1 MKSLAVVAIL
11 LICLIQV
18 VFIPI
23 SHCRVF
29 LPMDLQLIEQ
39 TCSKTPHR
47 DLCVSGLTSV
57 SASADAD
64 VKGLALIMVDNVL
77 RAMANDTR
85 SQINEKLKHSPE
97 DQALSSCEENY
108 RAIVELDIIEAY
120 TSITER
126 DPKLAKQGMDA
137 TIYDANACESGFAGK
152 SPLTYENTL
161 VVDIADVANAIL
173 HLLP

>member
-1 MKSLAVVAIL
+1 MKSLAVVV
-11 LICLIQV
+11 ICLIQV
-18 VFIPI
+18 VLIPR

-29 LPMDLQLIEQ
+29 LPMDLKLIEQ

-57 SASADAD
+57 PASADAD

-77 RAMANDTR
+77 RAVANDTR
-85 SQINEKLKHSPE
+85 NQINEKLKHSPE
-97 DQALSSCEENY
+97 DKALSSCEENY

-152 SPLTYENTL
+152 SPLTYVNTL
-161 VVDIADVANAIL
+161 VIDIAAVANAIL